1 MALVPSGKSPA
12 GRGAWLAGITQASYV
27 FPRGAA
33 PRPATWSV
41 AVRFG
46 PSTTA
51 AVTIFLWL
59 DWLRETPRPTAMQAA
74 AAAATASP
82 RATQRR
88 RRSGTTFERSA
99 AAASRIDARSRA
111 GGAGATAPKARARRR
126 RLVQLGE
133 LLAALLALAQVP
145 LVGLGL
151 FRVERVQR
159 VGSGQVVGIHDVSV
173 PGSPSSSRMR
183 DRPPNIRLLMVP
195 SGWPSLSAS
204 SDWVKPP

>member
-1 MALVPSGKSPA
+1 MAVP
-12 GRGAWLAGITQASYV
+12 
-27 FPRGAA
+27 
-33 PRPATWSV
+33 
-41 AVRFG
+41 FG
-46 PSTTA
+46 PSTTE
-51 AVTIFLWL
+51 AVTVGWL
-59 DWLRETPRPTAMQAA
+59 DWLRETARPTAMQAA

-88 RRSGTTFERSA
+88 RRSGTTFVRSA

-111 GGAGATAPKARARRR
+111 GGAGATVANARAVAA
-126 RLVQLGE
+126 LVELGE

-151 FRVERVQR
+151 VRGERVERVR
-159 VGSGQVVGIHDVSV
+159 GGQVVGVHDVSV

-183 DRPPNIRLLMVP
+183 ESPPNIRLLMVP

-204 SDWVKPP
+204 SDWLNPP